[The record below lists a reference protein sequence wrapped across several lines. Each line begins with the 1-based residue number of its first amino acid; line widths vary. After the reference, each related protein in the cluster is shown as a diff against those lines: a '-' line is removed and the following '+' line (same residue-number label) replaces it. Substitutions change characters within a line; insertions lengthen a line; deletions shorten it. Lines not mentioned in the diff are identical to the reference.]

1 MAMELLVFQAQR
13 WNTGTGKGQGVINGI
28 ISLNTTV
35 GTAKSDQPV
44 SIPCMTPLAVTEG
57 I

>member
-1 MAMELLVFQAQR
+1 MELLVFQAQR

-44 SIPCMTPLAVTEG
+44 SIPCMTPLAVIEG